1 MKYKLEK
8 PVHGSI
14 GNEKYQCTIEWRNG
28 LFIADE
34 PATLGGKDVGP
45 DPYTLLL
52 SSLVTCT
59 LVTIK
64 MYMDKKGWEI
74 SRVTVNANMYQETI
88 EGKRTTIIDRDIIF
102 PEETEEEQKTKLFEM
117 AQNCPISK
125 ILSGDIHVR
134 TFQFKNGDV
143 EKKLKYTNDE
153 ITVVWKPEFCQ
164 HAARCWKELPE
175 VFDYNK
181 RPWIN
186 PNGAT
191 SEEIIK
197 QINKCPSG
205 ALTYHLNS
213 KGEK

>member
-191 SEEIIK
+191 SEEIIR

-205 ALTYHLNS
+205 ALSYHLNS
-213 KGEK
+213 KEEK